1 MKVINKFLKTSSV
14 LLGIGVLLSG
24 CGFKPLYGNTA
35 SLDVNDELQKIYV
48 PVLSDR
54 YGQLVRQSLQE
65 SLAGAG
71 PENPKTYEL
80 DVFPSL
86 SEEAI
91 DIHYDNSSGRARMVG
106 NAHWILKTI
115 SINPVVLAQ
124 GDAQTIDGYT
134 VTYEQYFAQN
144 LNDETAQVRVAKN
157 LANEVTQQVATWF
170 KNNDAYQTKTKTP
183 QTPKA
188 TYMLPSMNP
197 GSNGAATQ
205 GTGVD
210 GMPAM
215 ATGRNTMIPVG
226 MDNMTPDDDPTTTN
240 SNSSN

>member
-1 MKVINKFLKTSSV
+1 MRVINKLLKTSSI

-24 CGFKPLYGNTA
+24 CGFKPLYGNSTNV
-35 SLDVNDELQKIYV
+35 DVNDELQKIYV
-48 PVLSDR
+48 PVLSNR
-54 YGQLVRQSLQE
+54 YGQLMRQSLQE
-65 SLAGAG
+65 NLAGAG

-80 DVFPSL
+80 DVSPGL

-91 DIHYDNSSGRARMVG
+91 DIHQDNSSGRARMTG
-106 NAHWILKTI
+106 NAHWVLKTI

-134 VTYEQYFAQN
+134 VTYEQYFAQT
-144 LNDETAQVRVAKN
+144 LNDETAQARVAKN

-170 KNNDAYQTKTKTP
+170 RNNKSYQTKTKTP

-197 GSNGAATQ
+197 SSTGAATQ
-205 GTGVD
+205 STGVD
-210 GMPAM
+210 GVPAM

-226 MDNMTPDDDPTTTN
+226 MDNMTPDDAPDN
-240 SNSSN
+240 

>member
-1 MKVINKFLKTSSV
+1 MRVINKLLKTSSI

-35 SLDVNDELQKIYV
+35 NLDVNNELQKIYV

-65 SLAGAG
+65 NLAGAG

-80 DVFPSL
+80 DVSPGL

-91 DIHYDNSSGRARMVG
+91 DIHYDNSAGRSRMVG
-106 NAHWILKTI
+106 TAHWVLKTI

-134 VTYEQYFAQN
+134 ATYEQYFALG
-144 LNDETAQVRVAKN
+144 LNDETAQGRVAKN

-170 KNNDAYQTKTKTP
+170 KNNDAYQTKTKKP

-205 GTGVD
+205 GVGVD

-226 MDNMTPDDDPTTTN
+226 MDNMTPDDDPTTTDT
-240 SNSSN
+240 NSSN